1 MLIIPFWGPNCKIGQ
16 IEAGTPSDIDQ
27 HIPVD
32 ACAKF
37 GALVQRVTI
46 FAKYDSK
53 PPHYKGNPSDRAK
66 KPAGDDGPILPPFIS
81 PPESRK
87 FQNLKLKKKN

>member
-1 MLIIPFWGPNCKIGQ
+1 MLIIPFWEPNCKIGQ

-53 PPHYKGNPSDRAK
+53 PPHYGENFV
-66 KPAGDDGPILPPFIS
+66 PIRQAVT
-81 PPESRK
+81 E
-87 FQNLKLKKKN
+87 